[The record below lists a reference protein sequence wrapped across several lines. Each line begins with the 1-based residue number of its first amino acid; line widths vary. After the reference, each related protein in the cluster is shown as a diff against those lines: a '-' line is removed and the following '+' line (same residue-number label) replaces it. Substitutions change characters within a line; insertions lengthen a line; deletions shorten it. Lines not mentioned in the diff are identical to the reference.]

1 MNDIEIR
8 LAEFR
13 DVPVMREVAI
23 LSYEATFAEFN
34 TRENMEAFYK
44 DSYSLEKL
52 QNEFCEQGSV
62 LYLAFVGKAL
72 AGFLRLRKSTEVEYK
87 LGDSTIELQR
97 LYVHPEYLGK
107 KVGKKLMEAGLN
119 YVEQL
124 AVEWIWL
131 GVWERNFNAQKFYT
145 KWGFEKFGEHVFQMG
160 DDPQIDWLLRKK
172 IELS

>member
-13 DVPVMREVAI
+13 DVPVIREVAI

-52 QNEFCEQGSV
+52 QNEFYEQGSV

-72 AGFLRLRKSTEVEYK
+72 VGFFAY
-87 LGDSTIELQR
+87 
-97 LYVHPEYLGK
+97 
-107 KVGKKLMEAGLN
+107 
-119 YVEQL
+119 
-124 AVEWIWL
+124 
-131 GVWERNFNAQKFYT
+131 ERA
-145 KWGFEKFGEHVFQMG
+145 
-160 DDPQIDWLLRKK
+160 RR
-172 IELS
+172 